1 MYIRGHS
8 SQKMGDFFMEENYL
22 IQSKIYTKAIVTI
35 MEKVL
40 KNKSADILDYYG
52 LFSNWLSWFHLNDP
66 MYENLS
72 DPNKGEHLEVTL
84 TKLRMSLP
92 GFEVCAK
99 ALLKDVRSIISL
111 YRSNAEFFSSLYEK
125 QNALRD
131 MMWAHVNELDKTYDP
146 VMADL
151 AMRRKVD
158 SELERLLCMYRH
170 DTRAYLKALDDLE
183 TKYVVTID
191 PDNPD
196 YWFKVSEDV
205 YKEHDKKYN
214 AFLTYKGHCL
224 TSVSSNYV
232 ESACMTAERIYEVLS
247 KEIMDDSEL
256 KTVPEVET
264 SSAIKV
270 YLNGDVCQS
279 FYRSGAVGH
288 IFKNCNEELF
298 YQLMNLNFPAPGTVL
313 KLTYTDGLYYMLNV
327 LKDFLLDEEDTQD
340 WITEILTYFNKKYD
354 TYKGHYTDVIGD
366 SGNEKS
372 VAFKLYPI
380 IKDWLKL
387 RN

>member
-1 MYIRGHS
+1 
-8 SQKMGDFFMEENYL
+8 
-22 IQSKIYTKAIVTI
+22 
-35 MEKVL
+35 
-40 KNKSADILDYYG
+40 
-52 LFSNWLSWFHLNDP
+52 
-66 MYENLS
+66 
-72 DPNKGEHLEVTL
+72 
-84 TKLRMSLP
+84 
-92 GFEVCAK
+92 
-99 ALLKDVRSIISL
+99 
-111 YRSNAEFFSSLYEK
+111 
-125 QNALRD
+125 
-131 MMWAHVNELDKTYDP
+131 MWAHANELDKTYDL
-146 VMADL
+146 VMTDL

-191 PDNPD
+191 PDNTD
-196 YWFKVSEDV
+196 YWFKVSEDM

-232 ESACMTAERIYEVLS
+232 ERACMTAERIYEVLS

-256 KTVPEVET
+256 ETVSEVET

-298 YQLMNLNFPAPGTVL
+298 YQLMNLNFPAPETVL
-313 KLTYTDGLYYMLNV
+313 KLTYTDGLYYMLAV
-327 LKDFLLDEEDTQD
+327 LKDFLLDEEHTQD
-340 WITEILTYFNKKYD
+340 WISEILTYFNKKYD
-354 TYKGHYTDVIGD
+354 TYKCHYTDVIGD
-366 SGNEKS
+366 SENEKS